1 MSRARL
7 AVPALLA
14 MTLGLA
20 ACGGGSSSSS
30 ASSSSSSGGKAA
42 LSPVAAIQAA
52 SDTTSKAGS
61 WRFEQTTVT
70 SVAGKDVSVK
80 ASGAFDQARG
90 TGQVT
95 VQLGA
100 QSIEERF
107 LDGSLY
113 LAVPGQT
120 DSFYKVAL
128 SDLVGT
134 SLASSTDPTAGF
146 QALKAASSDVT
157 KVGSEQVR
165 DAGTTHYRGTY
176 DAQAALAK
184 VDGAAK
190 QLIQATLDQTGLAKV
205 PFDAW
210 IDAQGR
216 VRRLTQTLDLTTPA
230 AAGAAP
236 QQVHTSTTIEVYD
249 FGTKVD
255 VTAPPAAQVKDGAP
269 LLAAIKGGTGS

>member
-1 MSRARL
+1 MYRARL

-14 MTLGLA
+14 LTVGLA
-20 ACGGGSSSSS
+20 ACGG
-30 ASSSSSSGGKAA
+30 SSSSSSSKTEQ

-61 WRFEQTTVT
+61 SRFEQTTVT
-70 SVAGKDVSVK
+70 NVAGKDVSVK
-80 ASGAFDQARG
+80 ASGAFDPARG

-95 VQLGA
+95 VDLGG

-113 LAVPGQT
+113 LAVPGQSN
-120 DSFYKVAL
+120 SFYKVAL

-146 QALKAASSDVT
+146 QALKAASSGVT

-165 DAGTTHYRGTY
+165 DASTTHYKGTY
-176 DAQAALAK
+176 DAKAALAK
-184 VDGAAK
+184 VSGAAK
-190 QLIQATLDQTGLAKV
+190 QLIQSTIDQSDLSQV

-210 IDAQGR
+210 IDGQGR
-216 VRRLTQTLDLTTPA
+216 IRRLTQTLDLSAPA
-230 AAGAAP
+230 AAGSTP
-236 QQVHTSTTIEVYD
+236 QKVHTSTTIEVYD
-249 FGTKVD
+249 FGTSVS
-255 VTAPPAAQVKDGAP
+255 VTAPPADQVKDGAP
-269 LLAAIKGGTGS
+269 LLAAIKGTSSS

>member
-1 MSRARL
+1 MTRARL

-14 MTLGLA
+14 MTVGLA
-20 ACGGGSSSSS
+20 ACGGGSSSP
-30 ASSSSSSGGKAA
+30 SSSTTTQ

-61 WRFEQTTVT
+61 SKFEQTTTT

-80 ASGAFDQARG
+80 ASGAFDPAKG

-95 VQLGA
+95 VNLGG

-107 LDGSLY
+107 LDGELY

-120 DSFYKVAL
+120 SSFYKVAL

-146 QALKAASSDVT
+146 QALKAASSGVS
-157 KVGSEQVR
+157 KVGTEQVR
-165 DAGTTHYRGTY
+165 DASTTHYKGTY
-176 DAQAALAK
+176 DAKAALAK

-190 QLIQATLDQTGLAKV
+190 QLIQATIDQSNLSQV

-210 IDAQGR
+210 IDGQGR
-216 VRRLTQTLDLTTPA
+216 IRRLTQTLDVSTPA
-230 AAGAAP
+230 SAGGAP
-236 QQVHTSTTIEVYD
+236 QKVHTSTTIEVYD
-249 FGTKVD
+249 FGTAVS

-269 LLAAIKGGTGS
+269 LLAAIKGTGGS

>member
-1 MSRARL
+1 MSRARI

-14 MTLGLA
+14 LTVGLT
-20 ACGGGSSSSS
+20 ACGSSSGSSSS
-30 ASSSSSSGGKAA
+30 KTEE

-61 WRFEQTTVT
+61 SKFEQTTT
-70 SVAGKDVSVK
+70 TTVAGKDVAVK
-80 ASGAFDQARG
+80 ATGAFDQAKK
-90 TGQVT
+90 TGQIT
-95 VQLGA
+95 VDLGG
-100 QSIEERF
+100 QSIDERF
-107 LDGSLY
+107 VDGQLY

-120 DSFYKVAL
+120 TSYYKVAL

-146 QALKAASSDVT
+146 QALKAASTGVT
-157 KVGSEQVR
+157 KVGKEQVR
-165 DAGTTHYRGTY
+165 DASTTHYKGTY
-176 DAQAALAK
+176 DAKAALAK

-190 QLIQATLDQTGLAKV
+190 QLIQSTIDQSNLSQV

-216 VRRLTQTLDLTTPA
+216 IRKLTQSLDLSTPA
-230 AAGAAP
+230 TGGAAP
-236 QQVHTSTTIEVYD
+236 QKVHSTTTIEVFD

-255 VTAPPAAQVKDGAP
+255 VTAPPADQVKDGAP

>member
-30 ASSSSSSGGKAA
+30 SSSSSGARA

-61 WRFEQTTVT
+61 SRFEQTTTTEVG
-70 SVAGKDVSVK
+70 GKDVSVT
-80 ASGAFDQARG
+80 ASGAFDPARQ
-90 TGQVT
+90 TGQVSVKLNT
-95 VQLGA
+95 QT
-100 QSIEERF
+100 IEERF
-107 LDGSLY
+107 VDGSLY

-120 DSFYKVAL
+120 DSYYKVAL
-128 SDLVGT
+128 TDLVGT

-157 KVGSEQVR
+157 KVGTEQVR
-165 DAGTTHYRGTY
+165 DVSTTHYRGTY
-176 DAQAALAK
+176 DAKAALAK
-184 VDGAAK
+184 VDGVAK
-190 QLIQATLDQTGLAKV
+190 QLIQATIDQSTLAQV

-216 VRRLTQTLDLTTPA
+216 VRRLTQALDLTTSATAP
-230 AAGAAP
+230 AGAAA
-236 QQVHTSTTIEVYD
+236 QQIHTSTTIEVYD

-269 LLAAIKGGTGS
+269 LLAAIKGASGS